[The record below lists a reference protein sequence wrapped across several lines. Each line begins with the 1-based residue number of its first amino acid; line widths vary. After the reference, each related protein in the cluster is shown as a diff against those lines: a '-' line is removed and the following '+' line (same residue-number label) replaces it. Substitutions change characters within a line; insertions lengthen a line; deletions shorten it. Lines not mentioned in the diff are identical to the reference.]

1 MLSLKNSMKKT
12 LIFLFCLSSVAS
24 LAQRELYDESSYSIK
39 DRGYFGAGLSGLNFG
54 RDQFNRKFFSI
65 GVSGQLGYML
75 TKNLST
81 GVGLEYTFTDVT
93 EYKQHIYGGYPFIR
107 YNIKNFF
114 LQTDYNIVTIKV
126 TGFGQEAKESF
137 DRFFAGI
144 GYSSPAGNGGYLNI
158 LASYDFLYTNSSPFA
173 SPISIR
179 VYFTGG
185 FRN

>member
-1 MLSLKNSMKKT
+1 MSLKSSMKKT
-12 LIFLFCLSSVAS
+12 LIFLFCLGSIAS
-24 LAQRELYDESSYSIK
+24 MAQRELYDENSYSIK
-39 DRGYFGAGLSGLNFG
+39 DRGYFGLGLNGLNFG
-54 RDQFNRKFFSI
+54 RDRFNRKFFLI
-65 GVSGQLGYML
+65 GASGQLGYML
-75 TKNLST
+75 SRNLSA
-81 GVGLEYTFTDVT
+81 GVGIDYTYADVT
-93 EYKQHIYGGYPFIR
+93 EYKQHEYGVYPFLR

-114 LQTDYNIVTIKV
+114 LQADYNVVTIKINHPV
-126 TGFGQEAKESF
+126 FDNELSY

-144 GYSSPAGNGGYLNI
+144 GYSSPTGNGGYLNI